1 MDGTKAEQNLWVR
14 RKSAEQWRY
23 NKLMSM
29 STQSYREAENLCAS
43 KFYYEKKKG
52 QGKKTA
58 AAGKAPETL
67 EEEQDVSDA
76 AEVEKAKKKDAAMEK
91 S

>member
-1 MDGTKAEQNLWVR
+1 
-14 RKSAEQWRY
+14 
-23 NKLMSM
+23 M
-29 STQSYREAENLCAS
+29 STSAQSYREAENLCAS

-58 AAGKAPETL
+58 AVGKAPETL

-76 AEVEKAKKKDAAMEK
+76 AMEK
-91 S
+91 KLTKVYT